1 LSGWREGAIKDI
13 LDIKAKAKID
23 GRKRDQKYKEQAVNR
38 VNKIIKDRSEAK
50 KGERLA
56 TRLIKKEGNKLTE
69 IIANDNSMNKK
80 QKMMTADEVN
90 TQVKAAITEINSKEF
105 PRMRP
110 ATVMCDLV
118 QAVDGTSVT
127 TNDQQEI
134 EKVHITNE
142 DIERLRKLFPPPRNL
157 EKFEWAVEALEKSR
171 EMMQTDADEE

>member
-1 LSGWREGAIKDI
+1 
-13 LDIKAKAKID
+13 
-23 GRKRDQKYKEQAVNR
+23 
-38 VNKIIKDRSEAK
+38 
-50 KGERLA
+50 
-56 TRLIKKEGNKLTE
+56 
-69 IIANDNSMNKK
+69 MNKK

-171 EMMQTDADEE
+171 EMMQTDADEEQKREDDSEYAAAKEDEEIAGAAAAAEAKAAGGGSDRKADKAAAKAKN